1 MIICHIHITL
11 FHTNPLPSHEII
23 GIGDGFFIRIGGK
36 VKQLVGYL
44 DDWKK
49 KSVCNLI
56 FKLIISGFVKRMKQK
71 DLLSSWVGVRLK
83 SASGCVSPTISRL
96 TRSCLLRTHLK
107 HPSFRCAILTLIP
120 TMSSNQCWLQ
130 KNERIKGHR
139 NR

>member
-44 DDWKK
+44 EDWKK

-71 DLLSSWVGVRLK
+71 DLALK
-83 SASGCVSPTISRL
+83 LGRSEAEISKWMRGTHNFTIDTLVSTEDALEAPIVQVCHSHTYSDYEFEPML
-96 TRSCLLRTHLK
+96 
-107 HPSFRCAILTLIP
+107 AA
-120 TMSSNQCWLQ
+120 
-130 KNERIKGHR
+130 EE
-139 NR
+139 